1 MLPFP
6 ILKKG
11 VYINMFMSRGKV
23 EAIKNNY
30 PKGTR
35 VELNY
40 MDDPYA
46 KLKKG
51 DQGNVMFVDDA
62 GSTLGVIPGI
72 DSFSVVPEQK
82 QDISDPEISM

>member
-1 MLPFP
+1 
-6 ILKKG
+6 
-11 VYINMFMSRGKV
+11 MFMSREKV

-30 PKGTR
+30 PEGTR

-51 DQGNVMFVDDA
+51 DQGNVMFTDDA
-62 GSTLGVIPGI
+62 GTVHVQWDSGSTLGVIPGI
-72 DSFSVVPEQK
+72 DSFYVVPEQK

>member
-1 MLPFP
+1 
-6 ILKKG
+6 
-11 VYINMFMSRGKV
+11 MFMSRGKV

-62 GSTLGVIPGI
+62 GTVHIQWDSGSTLGVIPGV